1 MLLRVFPYRL
11 YRGDPGPFCLTMGSR
26 RRNHG
31 LGSVTC
37 RELIPYCHSYY
48 SFLSRYLPEYRQH
61 AVDREESAENP
72 TSLPSSPISSQ
83 RSPGGVDDGIDLHL
97 LHLDPANWKK
107 QDHYLILGLQD
118 KRYQATAAEIKAAY
132 RARVLQY
139 HPDKLQQQKQQGQDQ
154 SKTPT
159 PLHLEEDAI
168 FKCIFHAY
176 QVLSDPI
183 KRKEYD
189 SVDAQAFDESI
200 PAEDAVAPRDTDG
213 FLRLY
218 RHVFKMNARFSK
230 RQPVP
235 DIGHAASPREDVEA
249 FYAFWSTFESWR
261 TFEYLDEEETAE
273 NRADKR
279 WLERKN
285 KAERLKR
292 KNEDNA
298 RLRKLFEQAY
308 RLDPRMVRFRED
320 DRLRRE
326 AARMEREMAQM
337 RLTEE
342 RERQKREEEERARC
356 AAEIAINQE
365 AERRRQKEATEAR
378 VRRERKA
385 LNKFFVDALYFV
397 SDPTNVALIN
407 ERSLLVGKFLLK
419 ADPTRLGELLTHLQS
434 IPSGDQVMQWVESEY
449 ERARETE
456 EAALAETPAKQNRSF
471 TLADCMEQQAEE
483 KWTLIETDT
492 LIKAVKTH
500 PGGLRDRWIRITE
513 WYNRHIS
520 HLRDPSLRVRS
531 TEDLLRRA
539 NSLRQT
545 AEEGAISQAVPSD
558 AQTDYKALQRRRD
571 PRIDQ
576 ATPTLIANADI
587 GSSNLTADADVAG
600 TSSTAAAAEWSAQEQ
615 RLLEQGL
622 KSYKADDPARW
633 DHISQMVGRS
643 KKDCMSRAKEIARL
657 LKLRKEASRA

>member
-1 MLLRVFPYRL
+1 MVSEEEP
-11 YRGDPGPFCLTMGSR
+11 
-26 RRNHG
+26 
-31 LGSVTC
+31 LGTPV
-37 RELIPYCHSYY
+37 
-48 SFLSRYLPEYRQH
+48 
-61 AVDREESAENP
+61 SA
-72 TSLPSSPISSQ
+72 PSSSPVPSQSSG
-83 RSPGGVDDGIDLHL
+83 RANDGIDLHL

-107 QDHYLILGLQD
+107 QDHYLLLGLQE
-118 KRYQATAAEIKAAY
+118 KRYQATAADIKTAY
-132 RARVLQY
+132 RTRVLQY
-139 HPDKLQQQKQQGQDQ
+139 HPDKLQQQKQQQKQPKDQ
-154 SKTPT
+154 SS
-159 PLHLEEDAI
+159 LLEDDAI

-176 QVLSDPI
+176 QILSDPV

-200 PAEDAVAPRDTDG
+200 PAEDAVTPGDIEG

-218 RHVFKMNARFSK
+218 RHVFKMNGRFSK

-261 TFEYLDEEETAE
+261 TFDYLDEEESAE

-298 RLRKLFEQAY
+298 RLRRLFEQAY
-308 RLDPRMVRFRED
+308 RVDPRMVRFRED
-320 DRLRRE
+320 DRLRKE

-337 RLTEE
+337 RLAEE
-342 RERQKREEEERARC
+342 RERQKREEEERTRQTAE
-356 AAEIAINQE
+356 AAAQQE
-365 AERRRQKEATEAR
+365 AERKRQQEAAEAQ

-385 LNKFFVDALYFV
+385 LKRFFVDALYFV
-397 SDPTNVALIN
+397 ADPANVALVN
-407 ERSLLVGKFLLK
+407 ERSLLVEKFLLK
-419 ADPTRLGELLTHLQS
+419 TDPIRFGDVLAHLQT
-434 IPSGDQVMQWVESEY
+434 IPSGDQVMEWVASEY
-449 ERARETE
+449 EQRREAE
-456 EAALAETPAKQNRSF
+456 EAALAATAKEAKSVASAECSN
-471 TLADCMEQQAEE
+471 QQAED
-483 KWTLIETDT
+483 KWSLVETDT

-500 PGGLRDRWIRITE
+500 PGGLRDRWAKITE
-513 WYNRHIS
+513 WYNRHVG

-531 TEDLLRRA
+531 TEELLQRA

-545 AEEGAISQAVPSD
+545 AEEGGAVSQAVPSE

-576 ATPTLIANADI
+576 ASPTLA
-587 GSSNLTADADVAG
+587 ADADTGPDASASVGTAAG
-600 TSSTAAAAEWSAQEQ
+600 TASASAIAEWSAHEQ

-622 KSYKADDPARW
+622 KTYRADDIARW
-633 DHISQMVGRS
+633 DHIAELVGRP
-643 KKDCMSRAKEIARL
+643 KKDCMFRAKEIARL
-657 LKLRKEASRA
+657 LKLRKETAKV

>member
-1 MLLRVFPYRL
+1 MLSRVFPYRL
-11 YRGDPGPFCLTMGSR
+11 YRGRSPGPLRLVMGNR

-31 LGSVTC
+31 LGSAAC

-48 SFLSRYLPEYRQH
+48 CFLGRYLPEYRQC
-61 AVDREESAENP
+61 ATNREELGTP
-72 TSLPSSPISSQ
+72 TLSPSPASSQ
-83 RSPGGVDDGIDLHL
+83 QKSSGRADDGIDLHL
-97 LHLDPANWKK
+97 LHLDPANWKR
-107 QDHYLILGLQD
+107 QDHYLILGLQE
-118 KRYQATAAEIKAAY
+118 KRYQATAADIKAAY
-132 RARVLQY
+132 RTRVLQY
-139 HPDKLQQQKQQGQDQ
+139 HPDKLQQQKYQGQGQ
-154 SKTPT
+154 AKNSSSLLP
-159 PLHLEEDAI
+159 EEDAI

-200 PAEDAVAPRDTDG
+200 PAEDAVKPGDIDG

-218 RHVFKMNARFSK
+218 RHVFKMNGRFSK

-235 DIGHAASPREDVEA
+235 DIGHASSPREDVET

-285 KAERLKR
+285 KAERSKR

-308 RLDPRMVRFRED
+308 RLDPRMLRFRED

-326 AARMEREMAQM
+326 AARIEREMSQLKLA
-337 RLTEE
+337 EE
-342 RERQKREEEERARC
+342 RERQKREEEERAQRAIEL
-356 AAEIAINQE
+356 AAQQE
-365 AERRRQKEATEAR
+365 AERRRQKEAAEAL
-378 VRRERKA
+378 VQRERRA
-385 LNKFFVDALYFV
+385 LKKFFVDALYFV
-397 SDPTNVALIN
+397 SDPTNIALVN

-419 ADPTRLGELLTHLQS
+419 ADPARLGELLMHLQS
-434 IPSGDQVMQWVESEY
+434 IPSGDQVMQWVKSEY
-449 ERARETE
+449 DRTREAEEATLAATLARENKSSTSID
-456 EAALAETPAKQNRSF
+456 RM
-471 TLADCMEQQAEE
+471 DQQTEE
-483 KWTLIETDT
+483 KWSLVETDT

-500 PGGLRDRWIRITE
+500 PGGLRDRWIKITE

-520 HLRDPSLRVRS
+520 HLRDPDLRVRS
-531 TEDLLRRA
+531 TEELLRRA

-545 AEEGAISQAVPSD
+545 TEEGTASQAVPSD

-576 ATPTLIANADI
+576 ATPTLVANAEV
-587 GSSNLTADADVAG
+587 GSGNPTANGDVTG
-600 TSSTAAAAEWSAQEQ
+600 TPSTAASAEWSAQEQ

-622 KSYKADDPARW
+622 KAYKADDSARW
-633 DHISQMVGRS
+633 ERIAEMVGRP
-643 KKDCMSRAKEIARL
+643 KKECMARAKEIARL
-657 LKLRKEASRA
+657 LRVRKETSTV